1 MDQSNEK
8 SISNTP
14 GNEDDD
20 SRDSTTYLMEPKK
33 LVMRQFWTVGF
44 IANK

>member
-14 GNEDDD
+14 GIEDDD
-20 SRDSTTYLMEPKK
+20 SRDLTTYQMEPKM
-33 LVMRQFWTVGF
+33 LVMRQFGL
-44 IANK
+44 